1 MPSKIAQLID
11 TDSEAEVGKM
21 KYSCF
26 FLLERIR
33 HRFLL
38 FPRITVSLLLPQ
50 EMLLC
55 LMLLLYIINALEVG
69 VLMCLHL
76 ITQAYVAQFYAW
88 LFFCLSFLASP
99 VAPQLRF
106 LGQAH
111 VGPKR
116 STNKEIYKLKCQS
129 S

>member
-1 MPSKIAQLID
+1 
-11 TDSEAEVGKM
+11 
-21 KYSCF
+21 
-26 FLLERIR
+26 
-33 HRFLL
+33 
-38 FPRITVSLLLPQ
+38 VSLLLPQ

-116 STNKEIYKLKCQS
+116 STNKEIWYCNEATGIRIFVFHAYTLILEKIKNIYINSNAKAASCLPSPFRC
-129 S
+129 